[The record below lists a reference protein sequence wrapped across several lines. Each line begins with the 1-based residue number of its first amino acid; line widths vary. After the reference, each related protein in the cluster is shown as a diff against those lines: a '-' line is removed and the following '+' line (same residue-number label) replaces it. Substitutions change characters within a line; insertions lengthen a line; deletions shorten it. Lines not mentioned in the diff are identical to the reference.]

1 MFLFI
6 ESSVN
11 DDIAEVISS
20 MRPTCTCTTIRVYET
35 PAFCRWLG
43 AAPGGARVASTGPQG
58 HARVLAQHAHGFM
71 RAQHIY
77 YAHLHTE
84 LINGI

>member
-1 MFLFI
+1 MK
-6 ESSVN
+6 
-11 DDIAEVISS
+11 
-20 MRPTCTCTTIRVYET
+20 RPHSADGWVR
-35 PAFCRWLG
+35 RL
-43 AAPGGARVASTGPQG
+43 AAPGWPAPGPQG